1 MLVNGLLSTPEPA
14 LCFLITATYQV
25 WQPHRAAAKGQVI
38 FARGSPHYLGTIGHP
53 LPKRAAVLCHL
64 LTTARACADHS
75 PSSQALERVPKP
87 QQLVLFTKKKKSHY
101 LCVPWGK
108 QKPPFFWFW
117 KPLLVKTLDWN
128 KKKFLRQAVQP
139 ESSWLGYRGKKS

>member
-87 QQLVLFTKKKKSHY
+87 QQLVLFTKKKKKPLSMCS
-101 LCVPWGK
+101 LGKAETAILLILKATSGKNTRLK
-108 QKPPFFWFW
+108 QKKVFE
-117 KPLLVKTLDWN
+117 TSSSTR
-128 KKKFLRQAVQP
+128 KFLV
-139 ESSWLGYRGKKS
+139 GI